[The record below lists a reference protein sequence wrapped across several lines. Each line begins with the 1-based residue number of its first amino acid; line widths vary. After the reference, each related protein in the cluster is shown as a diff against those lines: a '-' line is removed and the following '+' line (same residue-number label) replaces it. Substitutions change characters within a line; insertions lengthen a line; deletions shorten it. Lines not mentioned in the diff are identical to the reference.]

1 MILYKTKDENDHSK
15 GGGEMIDKERETHCD
30 DGNTLRERKNIPRKG
45 NKKRLP
51 SILWHKSKQL
61 IEILRI

>member
-1 MILYKTKDENDHSK
+1 MKPEIKLGRFRENITKK
-15 GGGEMIDKERETHCD
+15 V
-30 DGNTLRERKNIPRKG
+30 TLQEKVTRKH

-51 SILWHKSKQL
+51 SILLQEKITILPHKSKQL